1 MTLPELRD
9 NAPHR
14 WRDRILALPI
24 GVSGAFRRNRW
35 HLVQALLNPIQAET
49 SASHGETNGA
59 SVTAESESSL
69 QRLRNSSEAAAVLA
83 QALSDSKAENHE
95 LSSDGFGFLPQR
107 IDPLVFQ
114 KQLRQ
119 EWDDYSKPK

>member
-1 MTLPELRD
+1 MTLPKL
-9 NAPHR
+9 
-14 WRDRILALPI
+14 RDRILALPI
-24 GVSGAFRRNRW
+24 GVSGAFRSCPKERNRW
-35 HLVQALLNPIQAET
+35 HLVQALLNSIQAET

-59 SVTAESESSL
+59 SVTAEGELSL

-83 QALSDSKAENHE
+83 QALSDSKGENHE
-95 LSSDGFGFLPQR
+95 LSLDGFGFLPQR
-107 IDPLVFQ
+107 VDPLVFQ